1 LHRHGSRKL
10 NILQL
15 LANKFHT
22 IGRGCTPVHSG
33 LRGEKM
39 LTIVIGDL
47 HGMAAKL
54 RNLLGEMLQRN
65 MKTANNPNQ

>member
-1 LHRHGSRKL
+1 
-10 NILQL
+10 
-15 LANKFHT
+15 
-22 IGRGCTPVHSG
+22 
-33 LRGEKM
+33 M

>member
-1 LHRHGSRKL
+1 
-10 NILQL
+10 
-15 LANKFHT
+15 
-22 IGRGCTPVHSG
+22 
-33 LRGEKM
+33 M

-54 RNLLGEMLQRN
+54 RNLLEMLQRN